1 MRREMTNR
9 IRFVLEDIVPPALR
23 DSGLFRAAASMAW
36 GSHVGDLARFRERAA
51 FLTDEEYE
59 ALYRKHPRVHE
70 DTDNSEACI
79 AAIAADILGDSVVD
93 VGCGTGALLR
103 RIRAAHPSLA
113 RMTGV
118 DFVIDPALSDD
129 GIEYIAE
136 KVETLP
142 FPDNAFDTVI
152 CTHVI
157 EHIVDYRTAIAELR
171 RVARRRLIIVVP
183 REREYRYT
191 FNPHVNFFP
200 YTHSFLRAM
209 MPVPPVHECRSIGRD
224 IYYREDLAP

>member
-23 DSGLFRAAASMAW
+23 DSGLFKAAASMAW
-36 GSHVGDLARFRERAA
+36 GNHVADLARFRERAA

-70 DTDNSEACI
+70 DTDNSDACI
-79 AAIAADILGDSVVD
+79 AAIIADVMGISAVD

-103 RIRAAHPSLA
+103 RVRDARKDLTALA
-113 RMTGV
+113 GV
-118 DFVIDPALSDD
+118 DFVIDPDLKDE
-129 GIEYIAE
+129 GIQYHAA

-142 FPDNAFDTVI
+142 FPDKAFDTVI

-157 EHIVDYRTAIAELR
+157 EHIVDYRAAIAELR
-171 RVARRRLIIVVP
+171 RVARQRLIIVVP

-209 MPVPPVHECRSIGRD
+209 MPVPERHVILEIGRD